1 MKRLLVTGA
10 TGGLGGA
17 IVRLLDG
24 LGHRTVITGR
34 DQQRLRELESE
45 LSHAQI
51 LVWDLSEARAAGDVV
66 EQAVTKLGGLDAVIN
81 NGATID
87 PIAPLAKAKA
97 QSWERAVAVN
107 LTAPALLMAAA
118 LPHLEKSGGRLVN
131 ISTGAAVKPM
141 PGWSAYCASK
151 AGLLQLTAVA
161 ALEHPE
167 VPCFSLRPG
176 VIDTGMQAAIR
187 QSDGMRAADLKRFT
201 DLHADGGLEPPEVPA
216 RAAIWLALHGPA
228 ARSGQLVEYTD
239 AEVKAGVEQ
248 LFGANKG

>member
-1 MKRLLVTGA
+1 MRLLVTGA

-34 DQQRLRELESE
+34 DEKRLRELASE
-45 LSHAQI
+45 LSHAHP
-51 LVWDLSEARAAGDVV
+51 LTWDLSDARAATDIV
-66 EQAVTKLGGLDAVIN
+66 EQAVTMLGGLDAVIN

-87 PIAPLAKAKA
+87 PIAPLAQAEA
-97 QSWERAVAVN
+97 ESWARAIVVN

-118 LPHLEKSGGRLVN
+118 LPHLEKSQGRLVN

-141 PGWSAYCASK
+141 AGWSAYCASK
-151 AGLLQLTAVA
+151 AGLLQLTAVV
-161 ALEHPE
+161 ALEHPQ

-187 QSDGMRAADLKRFT
+187 QSQGMRDVDYKRFADL
-201 DLHADGGLEPPEVPA
+201 HSDGGLEPPEVPA
-216 RAAIWLALHGPA
+216 RAAIWLALQGPA
-228 ARSGQLVEYTD
+228 ARSGQLIEYTD
-239 AEVKAGVEQ
+239 AEVKSGIEQ